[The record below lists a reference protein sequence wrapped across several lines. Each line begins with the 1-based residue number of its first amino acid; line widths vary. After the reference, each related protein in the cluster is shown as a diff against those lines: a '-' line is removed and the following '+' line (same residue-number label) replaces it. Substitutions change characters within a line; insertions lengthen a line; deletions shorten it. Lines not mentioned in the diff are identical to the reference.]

1 MQGRSRKGEPTYYT
15 CGYRTSYG
23 DRAAEAVGHGKWQ
36 YVREDSLTRLI
47 DSFFATRI
55 FGADRLDY
63 FRAQS
68 STMASEA
75 QDRDDDKRTRI
86 IKQLSEVDQRIE
98 RQLAAIEAGVD
109 PAVVGKR
116 IRTLKTEREEAEVVL
131 AQLED
136 SRRDSTA
143 IDPAD
148 TLAVLD
154 ALPDLGKS
162 LIAADPDI
170 RRAVFDAFRLRV
182 EIDRNSGQIRLKALV
197 SSAFGEATN
206 LSDLGEAGDPAL
218 SVKAIPLQRYVI
230 GNALHFI
237 LSRLPP
243 RRRRR
248 RAP

>member
-1 MQGRSRKGEPTYYT
+1 M
-15 CGYRTSYG
+15 
-23 DRAAEAVGHGKWQ
+23 
-36 YVREDSLTRLI
+36 REDNLTTLI

-55 FGADRLDY
+55 FGADRLAY

-75 QDRDDDKRTRI
+75 QDRDDDQRARI
-86 IKQLSEVDQRIE
+86 AKQLNEVDQRIE

-116 IRTLKTEREEAEVVL
+116 IRALKTEREEAEAAL
-131 AQLED
+131 AQLEG

-143 IDPAD
+143 IDPVE

-162 LIAADPDI
+162 LMAADPDI

-197 SSAFGEATN
+197 SSAFGEAT
-206 LSDLGEAGDPAL
+206 
-218 SVKAIPLQRYVI
+218 I
-230 GNALHFI
+230 
-237 LSRLPP
+237 
-243 RRRRR
+243 
-248 RAP
+248 

>member
-1 MQGRSRKGEPTYYT
+1 
-15 CGYRTSYG
+15 
-23 DRAAEAVGHGKWQ
+23 
-36 YVREDSLTRLI
+36 
-47 DSFFATRI
+47 
-55 FGADRLDY
+55 
-63 FRAQS
+63 
-68 STMASEA
+68 MASEA

-86 IKQLSEVDQRIE
+86 AKQLSEVDQRIE

-131 AQLED
+131 AQLEN

-148 TLAVLD
+148 TLAILD

-218 SVKAIPLQRYVI
+218 SVKAIPLR
-230 GNALHFI
+230 GFELRRGGGASGALRC
-237 LSRLPP
+237 S
-243 RRRRR
+243 
-248 RAP
+248 AA

>member
-1 MQGRSRKGEPTYYT
+1 MGLETTMETLMATERRSRSAAGAGRRSRRGEPTYYT
-15 CGYRTSYG
+15 CGFRASYG
-23 DRAAEAVGHGKWQ
+23 DRAAEAVGHGKRQ
-36 YVREDSLTRLI
+36 YVREDRLTTLI
-47 DSFFATRI
+47 DSFFATRV
-55 FGADRLDY
+55 AELE
-63 FRAQS
+63 Q
-68 STMASEA
+68 
-75 QDRDDDKRTRI
+75 K
-86 IKQLSEVDQRIE
+86 IE

-109 PAVVGKR
+109 PAVAGKR

-131 AQLED
+131 AQLEG

-182 EIDRNSGQIRLKALV
+182 EIDGNSGQIRLKALV

-218 SVKAIPLQRYVI
+218 SDKAIPPMEHKTNPVARIVADPVSLARQTC
-230 GNALHFI
+230 APHHQ
-237 LSRLPP
+237 PP
-243 RRRRR
+243 C
-248 RAP
+248 